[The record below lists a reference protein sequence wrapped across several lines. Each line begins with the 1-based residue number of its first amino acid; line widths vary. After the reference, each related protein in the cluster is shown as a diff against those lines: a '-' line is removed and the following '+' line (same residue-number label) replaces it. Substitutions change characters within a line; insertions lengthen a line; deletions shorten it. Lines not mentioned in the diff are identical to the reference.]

1 MKSYYWPDLC
11 EREGLGSVR
20 CVWLDKIPDLF
31 LCYVLLVCYC
41 SLYLSLE
48 SFKYELS
55 REHNG
60 LILTTCMNR

>member
-1 MKSYYWPDLC
+1 MCVCVCGGGGGGGGGDGGGGGG
-11 EREGLGSVR
+11 GLGSVR

-55 REHNG
+55 RD
-60 LILTTCMNR
+60 TMD